1 MKKFLV
7 VLLSAMMVFAF
18 ATTAFAAGQYSDV
31 ADLSKETQDAI
42 SKLSALEIIGGYP
55 DGTFK
60 PSATITRAEFA
71 KMACVASGMQESADI
86 LVNTASQF
94 SDVKAGEWYTGYI
107 NLAVSQGF
115 VKGYPD
121 GTFKPNNTITNAEV
135 ITVILRILGYN
146 DNLPGPWPV
155 DYVAKAGALEITSGV
170 VSV

>member
-1 MKKFLV
+1 MRSEILKKILRRNLKVKKFLV

-18 ATTAFAAGQYSDV
+18 ATTAFAAGQYSDIT
-31 ADLSKETQDAI
+31 DLSKETQDAI

-107 NLAVSQGF
+107 NLAIPRF
-115 VKGYPD
+115 RKR
-121 GTFKPNNTITNAEV
+121 
-135 ITVILRILGYN
+135 L
-146 DNLPGPWPV
+146 
-155 DYVAKAGALEITSGV
+155 SGWYLQTK
-170 VSV
+170 